1 MSRNSKLIFLLFAFL
16 LTFKSG
22 FSQSFFERSDSLNV
36 GRRNLV
42 VGSTVGIGTITLI
55 GLNELWYKGYPR
67 SSFHFINDND
77 NWLQMDKF
85 GHATTAYY
93 MGSLGMKSFRWAGI
107 NEKAS
112 IWFGGSVG
120 LMFLTAVEVLDGF
133 SEEWGASWGD
143 IIANTSGAALLIGQE
158 LLWKEQRIE
167 MKFSYH
173 STSYAA
179 QNPSALG
186 STFLESILKDYNG
199 QTYWLSV
206 NPWSF
211 AKDSRFPEWLSIS
224 AGYGAEGML
233 TALPP
238 EAGDD
243 RYRKFLLS
251 FDLKLSNIN
260 TGSKFWNSFFDVINV
275 IKVPFPALEYNTKG
289 EFVFH
294 PLYF

>member
-1 MSRNSKLIFLLFAFL
+1 MISIARIFIFFTAILFSLNISA
-16 LTFKSG
+16 
-22 FSQSFFERSDSLNV
+22 QSFLEKSDTLNIA
-36 GRRNLV
+36 RRNLI
-42 VGSTVGIGTITLI
+42 VGTTVGVGTVTLI

-77 NWLQMDKF
+77 NWLQMDKV

-93 MGSLGMKSFRWAGI
+93 MGSLGMKSFRWSGMS
-107 NEKAS
+107 EKSA
-112 IWFGGSVG
+112 IWYGGSVG
-120 LMFLTAVEVLDGF
+120 FIFLTAVEVLDGF
-133 SEEWGASWGD
+133 SEQWGASWGD
-143 IIANTSGAALLIGQE
+143 VIANTSGTALFISQQ
-158 LLWKEQRIE
+158 LLWHEQRIE

-173 STSYAA
+173 TTSYAQ
-179 QNPSALG
+179 QNPNTLG
-186 STFLESILKDYNG
+186 GTPLESLLKDYNG

-211 AKDSRFPEWLSIS
+211 AKDSKFPKWLSIS

-238 EAGDD
+238 EGGDD

-251 FDLKLSNIN
+251 LDLKLSNIN
-260 TGSKFWNSFFDVINV
+260 TGSAFWNSFFDAINI
-275 IKVPFPALEYNTKG
+275 IKIPFPAVEYNTKG
-289 EFVFH
+289 EFQFH